1 MQTSPAF
8 LAIVTPLLLQHV
20 NDRCTLN
27 LQMPVAEDV
36 TLHEDTHTH
45 TQTELERHIR
55 VRLFNN
61 RLSLPLTAALLQQ
74 CTLGKKTKKYISISK
89 TNRLIPDDFNSALP
103 QWHKLSKA
111 AIQLIAAA
119 QTKTNRPGER
129 RRNLS
134 EEAENDPRSA

>member
-1 MQTSPAF
+1 MHTSERRTRVCECR
-8 LAIVTPLLLQHV
+8 LWYNMHLCIYGSVCV
-20 NDRCTLN
+20 C
-27 LQMPVAEDV
+27 VCV
-36 TLHEDTHTH
+36 TLHEDTH